1 MRAVVQRVS
10 RARVEVERRTVGAI
24 DTGLL
29 VLLGIH
35 RDDTLRDVTWMVD
48 KVVHLR
54 IFADERGQMNRSV
67 LEAGGEL
74 LVVSQFTL
82 YADTRKGR
90 RPSWN
95 AAAPR
100 EVGEPL
106 VGAFV
111 SALRQRGAEVATG
124 SFGAMMQVAL
134 VNDGPMTVLLEA

>member
-10 RARVEVERRTVGAI
+10 RARVEVEGRTVGAI

-67 LEAGGEL
+67 LEAGGAYARMW
-74 LVVSQFTL
+74 TL
-82 YADTRKGR
+82 QQQEERSD
-90 RPSWN
+90 
-95 AAAPR
+95 
-100 EVGEPL
+100 
-106 VGAFV
+106 GAV
-111 SALRQRGAEVATG
+111 
-124 SFGAMMQVAL
+124 
-134 VNDGPMTVLLEA
+134 